1 MQTLKTPV
9 SLCVALFL
17 AACTSVVKE
26 QPYTEDENSARAKA
40 DQVKMY
46 ADQEPVT
53 GPISF
58 YEAAA
63 RALKYNLDYA
73 SS

>member
-1 MQTLKTPV
+1 MPMQTLKTPV

-53 GPISF
+53 GPMAW
-58 YEAAA
+58 EKCD
-63 RALKYNLDYA
+63 ALPA
-73 SS
+73 